1 MPDLADKICAFDC
14 EGSLSPRPHVT
25 NPPRFVGASAFPMNY
40 FHLLSW
46 LLAAFALASRAWASD
61 APPVVLPPPIVFEAR
76 LRGFSAADY
85 DTAVEKLLAR
95 LESAAGRKIAP
106 LTKGKVGLKLYCESG
121 PGLATPVALTRA
133 VIAALERR
141 GYAAGD
147 IFLVGLNQR
156 RLRDAG
162 YLPPLVGGPAPFGA
176 HKVYVLES
184 GRFYDPIW
192 FYDSPLPNRFD
203 PVMTSAGRIPVSPD
217 PKLDEDRKSF
227 LATPLFL
234 ETDFWINLPAY
245 TDHPALGVNGA
256 LVNATLW
263 NASNTARFLDAKSS
277 APAAVAE
284 MAAIPELR
292 QTWAFTIVSLERW
305 QFIGGPWFNSLY
317 TRGEPLVW
325 LSADPV
331 LLDALMLD
339 RMNAARTAAG
349 FKPVSEDIR
358 LLEFAATPSL
368 GLGSRQTAN
377 ARIEHAE

>member
-1 MPDLADKICAFDC
+1 MKLSRIFLWFFALLLLA
-14 EGSLSPRPHVT
+14 V
-25 NPPRFVGASAFPMNY
+25 ASARG
-40 FHLLSW
+40 
-46 LLAAFALASRAWASD
+46 ALP
-61 APPVVLPPPIVFEAR
+61 PPVVFEAG
-76 LRGFSAADY
+76 LGQFGADDY
-85 DTAVEKLLAR
+85 HAAVEKLIAR
-95 LESAAGRKIAP
+95 LEAAAGRKIAP

-133 VIAALERR
+133 VVAALERR
-141 GYAAGD
+141 GYAPGD

-162 YLPPLVGGPAPFGA
+162 YLPPITGGTAPFAA
-176 HKVYVLES
+176 HKIYVLES
-184 GRFYDPIW
+184 GRFYDPVW

-203 PVMTSAGRIPVSPD
+203 PVLAPRAWTPASAEPD
-217 PKLDEDRKSF
+217 RDADRKSF

-234 ETDFWINLPAY
+234 DTDFWINLPAY

-263 NASNTARFLDAKSS
+263 NASNTARFLEARGS

-305 QFIGGPWFNSLY
+305 QFIGGPQFNSLY
-317 TRGEPLVW
+317 TRGEPRLW

-339 RMNAARTAAG
+339 RINAARAETG

-368 GLGSRQTAN
+368 GLGTRTTSE
-377 ARIEHAE
+377 ARIERAE

>member
-1 MPDLADKICAFDC
+1 MTF
-14 EGSLSPRPHVT
+14 SR
-25 NPPRFVGASAFPMNY
+25 
-40 FHLLSW
+40 LLLW
-46 LLAAFALASRAWASD
+46 LLLLLAAAPARAA
-61 APPVVLPPPIVFEAR
+61 LPPAVVFEAG
-76 LRGFSAADY
+76 LGQFGADEYAA
-85 DTAVEKLLAR
+85 AVEKLFTK
-95 LESAAGRKIAP
+95 LETAAGRKIAP
-106 LTKGKVGLKLYCESG
+106 LAKHKVGLKLYCESG

-133 VIAALERR
+133 VVAALERR
-141 GYAAGD
+141 GYAPDD
-147 IFLVGLNQR
+147 IFLVGLNDR

-162 YLPPLVGGPAPFGA
+162 YLPALAGGPAPFA
-176 HKVYVLES
+176 AQKIFVLES
-184 GRFYDPIW
+184 GRFYDPVW

-203 PVMTSAGRIPVSPD
+203 PVLAPKGWTPASAEPD
-217 PKLDEDRKSF
+217 RDADRKSF

-234 ETDFWINLPAY
+234 DTDFWINLPAY

-263 NASNTARFLDAKSS
+263 NASNTARFLEARSS

-292 QTWAFTIVSLERW
+292 ETWSFTIVSLERW

-317 TRGEPLVW
+317 TRSEPRLW

-339 RMNAARTAAG
+339 RMNAARTATG
-349 FKPVSEDIR
+349 FKPVSDTIR

-368 GLGSRQTAN
+368 GLGTRNTAD
-377 ARIEHAE
+377 ARIEPAD

>member
-1 MPDLADKICAFDC
+1 MNPFRPLLWLCAA
-14 EGSLSPRPHVT
+14 L
-25 NPPRFVGASAFPMNY
+25 
-40 FHLLSW
+40 
-46 LLAAFALASRAWASD
+46 ALASRGTAAD
-61 APPVVLPPPIVFEAR
+61 APRVTLPPPIVFEAR
-76 LRGFSAADY
+76 LGGFGPADY
-85 DTAVEKLLAR
+85 AAAVEKLLTR

-106 LTKGKVGLKLYCESG
+106 LSKGKVGLKLYCESG

-133 VIAALERR
+133 LIAALERR
-141 GYAAGD
+141 GYAAED

-162 YLPPLVGGPAPFGA
+162 YLPSLTGGPAPFAA
-176 HKVYVLES
+176 HKIYVLES
-184 GRFYDPIW
+184 GRFYDPVW
-192 FYDSPLPNRFD
+192 FYENPLPNRFD
-203 PVMTSAGRIPVSPD
+203 PVLISADRTPAGPGLKSD
-217 PKLDEDRKSF
+217 DDRKSF

-263 NASNTARFLDAKSS
+263 NASNTARFFDARNS

-292 QTWAFTIVSLERW
+292 QTWAFTLVSLERW

-317 TRGEPLVW
+317 TRGEPLLW

-331 LLDALMLD
+331 LLDALMLE
-339 RMNAARTAAG
+339 RINAARTAAG

-368 GLGSRQTAN
+368 GLGTRNTAA
-377 ARIEHAE
+377 ARIEPAP